1 MELKEVLKNANVPQH
16 VIELIENDARP
27 IKNQEAIEKGDKIT
41 LVGFGNNGQAK
52 INNVDREW
60 VSIDCT
66 GDRCNISMTNLIG
79 TKKLTKHFPGY
90 KQSEKTVRLSN
101 DIRKAVIEVQQ
112 FFGKTLVC
120 AEQVEVELPF
130 TRTNANGEEVPATA
144 TYNIWEVV
152 E

>member
-1 MELKEVLKNANVPQH
+1 MELRENLANAGVPEH
-16 VIELIENDARP
+16 IINLIEKDARP

-41 LVGFGNNGQAK
+41 LKGFGNNGAAK

-60 VSIDCT
+60 VNIDCE

-79 TKKLTKHFPGY
+79 TKKLSKHFPNY
-90 KQSEKTVRLSN
+90 TPSEKTVRLSN
-101 DIRKAVIEVQQ
+101 DIRVAVVEVQK

-130 TRTNANGEEVPATA
+130 TRTNAQGEEEPATA
-144 TYNIWEVV
+144 TYNVWEVV